1 MIKKIVFILVM
12 IFCYS
17 CMDVFYHGDLATPIK
32 INGIDS
38 LKLNSECG
46 EFSLVALG
54 YQMKNPSQYTIFLK
68 YNFNTSNG
76 VLHTDSFKILKN
88 DGFIVNNVRFMHRS
102 KKQTSRRT
110 KQIEQNVY
118 QIEADEIVFVSFD
131 ISFLKETKKE
141 ITILPSDY
149 IICKEKPL
157 LKDTIKISLK

>member
-1 MIKKIVFILVM
+1 
-12 IFCYS
+12 
-17 CMDVFYHGDLATPIK
+17 
-32 INGIDS
+32 
-38 LKLNSECG
+38 
-46 EFSLVALG
+46 
-54 YQMKNPSQYTIFLK
+54 
-68 YNFNTSNG
+68 
-76 VLHTDSFKILKN
+76 
-88 DGFIVNNVRFMHRS
+88 MHRS

-110 KQIEQNVY
+110 KQIEQNIY